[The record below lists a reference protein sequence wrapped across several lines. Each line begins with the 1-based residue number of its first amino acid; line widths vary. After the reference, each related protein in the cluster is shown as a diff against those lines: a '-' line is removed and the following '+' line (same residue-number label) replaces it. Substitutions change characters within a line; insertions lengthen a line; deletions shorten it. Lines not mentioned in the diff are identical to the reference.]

1 MVIVELIHFLQEL
14 KFQQDREF
22 IYGQQFVQI
31 EEFWKLIQ
39 FQVIIYKYML
49 APVLD
54 ECLIVVV
61 LRYVLI
67 QLHFSKHWN
76 YLHGDRQFD
85 HNHMMDVSCVFVQ
98 KYFQFYFIL
107 LLIKRIQ
114 NKYYNLLLQY
124 FNLLLL
130 LYILRQ
136 HLLC

>member
-1 MVIVELIHFLQEL
+1 MVIEELIHFLEEL

-31 EEFWKLIQ
+31 KEFWKLIR
-39 FQVIIYKYML
+39 FLVIVYKYML

-54 ECLIVVV
+54 EYLIVMVP
-61 LRYVLI
+61 RYVLI
-67 QLHFSKHWN
+67 QLRFSKRWN
-76 YLHGDRQFD
+76 YLHGDHQFD
-85 HNHMMDVSCVFVQ
+85 HNHMMDVSCVFIQ

-107 LLIKRIQ
+107 LLIERIQ